1 MPRLLYSIAPALR
14 GVAPLNPPPP
24 SSPPAGKKSRFQSC
38 WDIVVAQMSG
48 ISPPHEHE
56 ITTGVSDDTVS
67 RSDGNLCRLQSVYFA
82 FDVRA
87 SRDVGW
93 IPWFLE
99 LPVFTASNFFFTFF
113 FLLVLFCT
121 YFLLWSQSTCLSL
134 WGFVAFKVLI
144 LFRVEVCKNGSGGR
158 FMFQPLFFCLT
169 LFLYLF
175 L

>member
-1 MPRLLYSIAPALR
+1 MPSLIFYCTSSAW
-14 GVAPLNPPPP
+14 VAPLNPP

-67 RSDGNLCRLQSVYFA
+67 RSDGNLCCLQSVYFA

-99 LPVFTASNFFFTFF
+99 LPVFTASNFFFFF